1 MYDYHTHSTY
11 SDGSLLATMLDAAE
25 AAGLDGV
32 GIADHCSVSDRAA
45 ARREKVRKGFNLDV
59 TYERRREAIESFRAE
74 RDLEIYDAVEVD
86 YHPADEARIEGFLAD
101 AGFDYAV
108 GSVHYVDGINVHDR
122 PSIESRSEAE
132 RREFVAGYFDRL
144 VSLVESGLF
153 DVAAHL
159 DLVERNP
166 HVRGFADAEQY
177 EAVASALAAHDVVPE
192 LNAGRID
199 REYGEFHP
207 APAFLEVL
215 AEYDVPVTVGS
226 DAHTPAALR
235 ERQAP
240 LRAALEEWGLDPV
253 RIV

>member
-1 MYDYHTHSTY
+1 MYDYHTHSNY
-11 SDGSLLATMLDAAE
+11 SDGRLLANMLDAAE
-25 AAGLDGV
+25 DAGLDGV
-32 GIADHCSVSDRAA
+32 GITDHCNVSERDRA
-45 ARREKVRKGFNLDV
+45 RRGKVRKGFNLDL

-86 YHPADEARIEGFLAD
+86 YHPADEAEIADFLAE
-101 AGFDYAV
+101 AGFDYAT
-108 GSVHYVDGINVHDR
+108 GSVHYVDGVNVHDQ
-122 PSIESRSEAE
+122 PAAATQSEAE

-144 VSLVESGLF
+144 VALVESDLF
-153 DVAAHL
+153 DVIAHL

-166 HVRGFADAEQY
+166 HLRGFAEPEQY
-177 EAVASALAAHDVVPE
+177 EAVAAAIVETGAVPE

-215 AEYDVPVTVGS
+215 AEYDIPVTVGS

-240 LRAALEEWGLDPV
+240 LRATLAEWGLDPV